1 MGFTPAQVDGMTLW
15 EFTVCMDGYIASQG
29 GEAARPTVDIDDD
42 RLRAL
47 GIEGF

>member
-1 MGFTPAQVDGMTLW
+1 
-15 EFTVCMDGYIASQG
+15 MDGYIASQG
-29 GEAARPTVDIDDD
+29 GEASKAPVDIDDD

>member
-1 MGFTPAQVDGMTLW
+1 MGFTPAQVDRMTLW
-15 EFTVCMDGYIASQG
+15 EFMACLDGYVASQG
-29 GEAARPTVDIDDD
+29 GEATRPAADIDDD